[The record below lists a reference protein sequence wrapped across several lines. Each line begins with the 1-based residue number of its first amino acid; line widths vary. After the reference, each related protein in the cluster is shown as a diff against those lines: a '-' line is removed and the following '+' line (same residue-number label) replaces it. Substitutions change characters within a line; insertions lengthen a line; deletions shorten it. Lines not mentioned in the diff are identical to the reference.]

1 MSEGPQTSG
10 QVPRGARPDA
20 VRNNRPHLVKNVQ
33 CLRCTYQI
41 RVLTALAAESG
52 QRLTVVV
59 PKGARLSAD
68 LTQFVKD
75 NKTAITI
82 ERRAT

>member
-1 MSEGPQTSG
+1 MTERPQTSG

-20 VRNNRPHLVKNVQ
+20 VKDNRPLLIKNVQ
-33 CLRCTYQI
+33 RLRCTYQI
-41 RVLTALAAESG
+41 RVLTALAMESG
-52 QRLTVVV
+52 QRLTVVL

-68 LTQFVKD
+68 LAQFVKD

-82 ERRAT
+82 QRRAT

>member
-1 MSEGPQTSG
+1 MTGSPHTSG

-20 VRNNRPHLVKNVQ
+20 VRNNRPYLIKNVQ
-33 CLRCTYQI
+33 RLRCTYQI
-41 RVLTALAAESG
+41 RVLTTLAQQGG
-52 QRLTVVV
+52 QRLTVVL

-68 LTQFVKD
+68 LAQFVRD
-75 NKTAITI
+75 NRTAIAI

>member
-1 MSEGPQTSG
+1 MTGPPLTSG

-20 VRNNRPHLVKNVQ
+20 VRNNRPYLIKNVQ
-33 CLRCTYQI
+33 RLRCTYQL
-41 RVLTALAAESG
+41 RVLTALAGQSG
-52 QRLTVVV
+52 QRLTVVL

-68 LTQFVKD
+68 LAQFVRD
-75 NKTAITI
+75 NKGAITI